1 MFALSRSAANEF
13 GPSTPGAA
21 AVAAAAPSA
30 STSIRP
36 HLVGQQAQEL
46 HSTATCTRLLHHH
59 VLSPTPMSPR
69 STRPPQQAQTP
80 PSSRAPTTNP
90 PPTDTAPPTSPPQPS
105 PNALHTQSEQTTH
118 ETEQASPFHHGDPRF
133 ILYTSGSNSKPKGVV
148 HSTAGYL
155 LGTALTVKHVFDVH
169 EDDRFA
175 CVADVGWITGHSY
188 ISTASHERGAGR
200 THNTGH

>member
-118 ETEQASPFHHGDPRF
+118 ETEQASPFHHAHAAHRLTVLAY
-133 ILYTSGSNSKPKGVV
+133 ILCVSYFRLQLTTRLVCASQLILLPFYSKPKGVV

-169 EDDRFA
+169 ED
-175 CVADVGWITGHSY
+175 
-188 ISTASHERGAGR
+188 
-200 THNTGH
+200 